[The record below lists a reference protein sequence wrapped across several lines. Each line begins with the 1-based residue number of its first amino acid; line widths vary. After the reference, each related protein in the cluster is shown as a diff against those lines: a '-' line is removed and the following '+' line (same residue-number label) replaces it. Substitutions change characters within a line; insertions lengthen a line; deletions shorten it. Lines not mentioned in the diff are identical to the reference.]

1 MERTLG
7 FVGAGNMAGAI
18 LSGILAKELLP
29 AARIWMYD
37 RNPEKLEPWR
47 EKGVHTAESNA
58 RLAQEC
64 DVLILAVKP
73 QNFDEVLGELAPF
86 LSGKCVLSIAAGI
99 SVAYLKNRLPETMVV
114 RVMPNTPLQVG
125 RGATAVAE
133 APDVPAELFQWL
145 CSIFAAAGE
154 VAVIPESQM
163 DDIIAVSGSSP
174 AFFFRMAAAMVAEA
188 ESAGIDPTL
197 ALRMAARAME
207 GSAAMLLESGK
218 TAKELETMV
227 CSPGGTT
234 LAALSAFDEF
244 RFEEMYHE
252 AARRCAQRSKE
263 LGK

>member
-1 MERTLG
+1 MDKTLG

-18 LSGILAKELLP
+18 LSGILAKGLIP
-29 AARIWMYD
+29 ADRLWMYD
-37 RNPEKLEPWR
+37 CSREKLEPWR
-47 EKGVHTAESNA
+47 AKGVHIAESNA
-58 RLAQEC
+58 QLAQQC

-73 QNFDEVLGELAPF
+73 QNFDGVLGELSPY
-86 LSGKCVLSIAAGI
+86 LCGKCVLSIAAGI
-99 SVAYLKNRLPETMVV
+99 SVAYLKSRLPETMVV

-133 APDVPAELFQWL
+133 APDVPDALFRWL
-145 CSIFAAAGE
+145 CAIFAAAGE

-188 ESAGIDPTL
+188 AEAGIDPAL

-252 AARRCAQRSKE
+252 AARRCAERSKE

>member
-1 MERTLG
+1 MEQTLG
-7 FVGAGNMAGAI
+7 FVGAGNMASAI
-18 LSGILAKELLP
+18 VSGILTKGLIP
-29 AARIWMYD
+29 PD
-37 RNPEKLEPWR
+37 RLWVFDHAEEKLEPWR
-47 EKGVHTAESNA
+47 SKGIHIAEGNSQ
-58 RLAQEC
+58 LAQQC

-73 QNFDEVLGELAPF
+73 QNFSDVLPQLAPF
-86 LSGKCVLSIAAGI
+86 MAGKCALSIAAGI
-99 SVAYLKNRLPETMVV
+99 SVGYLKSQLPGAMIV

-125 RGATAVAE
+125 LGTTAFAA
-133 APDVPAELFQWL
+133 APEVPKVLFDWL
-145 CSIFAAAGE
+145 CTLFAAAGE

-174 AFFFRMAAAMVAEA
+174 AFFFRMAAAMVSEA
-188 ESAGIDPTL
+188 EKAGIDPAL
-197 ALRMAARAME
+197 ALRMAARTME

-244 RFEEMYHE
+244 RFEEMYRE

-263 LGK
+263 LGR

>member
-29 AARIWMYD
+29 VSRLWVFDSAEDKR
-37 RNPEKLEPWR
+37 KLWQ
-47 EKGVHTAESNA
+47 EKGVGVAQSNVWLTQ
-58 RLAQEC
+58 RC
-64 DVLILAVKP
+64 DVLVLAVKP
-73 QNFDEVLGELAPF
+73 QNFDEVLGELAPHTA
-86 LSGKCVLSIAAGI
+86 GKCVVSIAPGI
-99 SVAYLKNRLPETMVV
+99 SVAYLKAQLPGTAVV

-125 RGATAVAE
+125 RGATAVAQ
-133 APDVPAELFQWL
+133 APDVPEELFAWL
-145 CSIFAAAGE
+145 CSLFRAAGE
-154 VAVIPESQM
+154 VAVIPEAQM

-174 AFFFRMAAAMVAEA
+174 AFFFRMAAAMVDEA
-188 ESAGIDPTL
+188 ARAGLDPTL

-244 RFEEMYHE
+244 HFEEMYRE
-252 AARRCAQRSKE
+252 AARRCVTRSRE
-263 LGK
+263 LGR